1 MDFMKNTLQT
11 DKQRVRMDYLYHK
24 EEKTKWVALEQV
36 VHDVKNGKYERLVKA
51 ARGLGAAVTS
61 DGMVALSAAAHELP
75 KIWPAVGE
83 NEAYTGLVL
92 LSFRLEND
100 RELLLKLQ
108 QRVGEMP
115 QTVLALLGSSGRS
128 LKVVLSYRLEDGSL
142 PVGDDDVKRFQ
153 QYAFRRAADFLLAAT
168 GLKVED
174 DEQWGTGWFRMSADA
189 DACWNAEAEAVRMAL
204 PAGELTDYSA
214 PMLAPG
220 REPQLEKEVL
230 PGYSRLEMDI
240 TKYNMVCRRLSFEAE
255 KGADDYLLALA
266 DECRQAGID
275 QEVAVKC
282 TLRLGALREK
292 ETLVRSSFENAYN
305 GHRLGRRNPLEPTLM
320 HQELMRAFLLRRYHF
335 RRNTVTGEVEYQ
347 EKGRYL
353 LSWRPLTQE
362 VRNDINNAAISE
374 GIKVWPQDMDRLLG
388 SSQIRTY
395 DPVSEWISRL
405 PVWDGRDRLGELAD
419 RVPTLTEG
427 WRDDFKVWMRSMVSQ
442 WMGRSQM
449 YGAQMVL
456 MLMGGQ
462 GTGKSTF
469 IRLLLPQELQPY
481 SIDRIDFANQKEALR
496 ALGRFLLINIDE
508 YDQVTKRQTAF
519 LKHLIQRTD
528 VKERK
533 MYETTY
539 EQRQRY
545 AAFCAT
551 TNCQQPLKDE
561 TGARRYL
568 VVELNGVIDTDTAG
582 DRAID
587 YGQLYAQVVAEVQQ
601 GADCYFDGERERRIV
616 ERNADYYEMPTVVQ
630 LFEDLFRRPE
640 VGDQSLWLTPT
651 EVLQQIRERRRVN
664 VVNQSNATL
673 VGSYLKRN
681 GFRKGSGRQKRL
693 YEVALKV

>member
-1 MDFMKNTLQT
+1 MHMEINRQL
-11 DKQRVRMDYLYHK
+11 VRMDYLYRK
-24 EEKTKWVALEQV
+24 EKKSKWVPLEQV
-36 VHDVKNGKYERLVKA
+36 AQDVRNGKYERLVKGT
-51 ARGLGAAVTS
+51 RGLEAVMTGG
-61 DGMVALSAAAHELP
+61 GMAVLSAAAEELP
-75 KIWPAVGE
+75 RIWPACGE

-100 RELLLKLQ
+100 RDLLLKLQ
-108 QRVGEMP
+108 RRVGEMP
-115 QTVLALLGSSGRS
+115 QTVLAMVGSSGCS
-128 LKVVLSYRLEDGSL
+128 LKVVMGYRLADGTL
-142 PVGDDDVKRFQ
+142 PVRDDDVRRFQ
-153 QYAFRRAADFLLAAT
+153 QYAFRRAADFLLATT

-174 DEQWGTGWFRMSADA
+174 DEQWGTGWFRMSADE
-189 DACWNAEAEAVRMAL
+189 DVCWNAKAEAVRMPL
-204 PAGELTDYSA
+204 PAAPLTEFSA
-214 PMLAPG
+214 PLLAAG
-220 REPQLEKEVL
+220 NEPPLQKEVL
-230 PGYSRLEMDI
+230 PGYSRHEMDV

-255 KGADDYLLALA
+255 KGTADYLLALA

-282 TLRLGALREK
+282 TLYLRALREK

-335 RRNTVTGEVEYQ
+335 RRNTVTGEIEYQ

-353 LSWRPLTQE
+353 LSWHPLTQE

-388 SSQIRTY
+388 SSEIRSY
-395 DPVSEWISRL
+395 DPVSEWLLRL

-419 RVPTLTEG
+419 RVPTRTEG
-427 WRDDFKVWMRSMVSQ
+427 WREDFKVWMRSMVSQ
-442 WMGRSQM
+442 WMGRSQL

-462 GTGKSTF
+462 GTRKSTF
-469 IRLLLPQELQPY
+469 
-481 SIDRIDFANQKEALR
+481 NQKEALR

-561 TGARRYL
+561 
-568 VVELNGVIDTDTAG
+568 
-582 DRAID
+582 
-587 YGQLYAQVVAEVQQ
+587 QLYAQLVTEVQR
-601 GADCYFDGERERRIV
+601 GEDSYFDGERERRIV

-630 LFEDLFRRPE
+630 LFEDLFRRPQA
-640 VGDQSLWLTPT
+640 GDEPMWLTPT

-673 VGSYLKRN
+673 IGSYLKRN
-681 GFRKGSGRQKRL
+681 GFRKGDGIHRRT
-693 YEVALKV
+693 YEISLKS

>member
-1 MDFMKNTLQT
+1 MHMEIN
-11 DKQRVRMDYLYHK
+11 KQQVRMDYLYRK
-24 EEKTKWVALEQV
+24 EKKSKWVPLEQV
-36 VHDVKNGKYERLVKA
+36 AQDVRNGKYERLVKGT
-51 ARGLGAAVTS
+51 RGLEAVMTS
-61 DGMVALSAAAHELP
+61 GGMAVLSAAAEELP
-75 KIWPAVGE
+75 RIWPACGE

-100 RELLLKLQ
+100 RDLLLKLQ
-108 QRVGEMP
+108 RRVGEMP
-115 QTVLALLGSSGRS
+115 QTVLAMVGSSGCS
-128 LKVVLSYRLEDGSL
+128 LKVVMGYRLADGTL
-142 PVGDDDVKRFQ
+142 PVGDDDVRRFQ
-153 QYAFRRAADFLLAAT
+153 QYAFRRAADFLLATT

-189 DACWNAEAEAVRMAL
+189 DVCWNAEAEAVRMPL
-204 PAGELTDYSA
+204 PMTPLTEFSA
-214 PMLAPG
+214 PLLSADN
-220 REPQLEKEVL
+220 EPPLQKEVL
-230 PGYSRLEMDI
+230 PGYSRHEMDV

-255 KGADDYLLALA
+255 KGTSDYLLALA

-282 TLRLGALREK
+282 TLYLGALREK

-335 RRNTVTGEVEYQ
+335 RRNTVTGEIEYQ

-353 LSWRPLTQE
+353 LSWHPLTQE

-388 SSQIRTY
+388 SSEIRSY
-395 DPVSEWISRL
+395 DPVSEWLLQL

-419 RVPTLTEG
+419 RVPTRTEG
-427 WRDDFKVWMRSMVSQ
+427 WREDFKVWMRSMVSQ
-442 WMGRSQM
+442 WMGRSQL

-462 GTGKSTF
+462 GTRKSTF
-469 IRLLLPQELQPY
+469 MRLLLPPELHPY
-481 SIDRIDFANQKEALR
+481 YIDRIDFANQKEALR

-568 VVELNGVIDTDTAG
+568 VVEVSGVIDTDTTG

-587 YGQLYAQVVAEVQQ
+587 YGQLYAQLVTEVQR
-601 GADCYFDGERERRIV
+601 GEDSYFDGERERRIV

-630 LFEDLFRRPE
+630 LFEDLFRRPQA
-640 VGDQSLWLTPT
+640 GDEPMWLTPT

-673 VGSYLKRN
+673 IGSYLKRN
-681 GFRKGSGRQKRL
+681 GFRKGDGIHRRT
-693 YEVALKV
+693 YEISLKS

>member
-1 MDFMKNTLQT
+1 MQISRQM
-11 DKQRVRMDYLYHK
+11 VRMDYLYRK
-24 EEKTKWVALEQV
+24 EKKTKWVALEQV
-36 VHDVKNGKYERLVKA
+36 ALDVRNGKYDRLVKGT
-51 ARGLGAAVTS
+51 RGIEAAVTGN
-61 DGMVALSAAAHELP
+61 GMVAFSAAAEELP
-75 KIWPAVGE
+75 RIWPACGE
-83 NEAYTGLVL
+83 NGAYTGLVL
-92 LSFRLEND
+92 LSFRVEND
-100 RELLLKLQ
+100 RNLLLKLQ
-108 QRVGEMP
+108 RRVGEMP
-115 QTVLALLGSSGRS
+115 QTVLAMVGSSGQS
-128 LKVVLSYRLEDGSL
+128 LKVVMGYRLADGGL
-142 PVGDDDVKRFQ
+142 PVGEDDVKRFQ
-153 QYAFRRAADFLLAAT
+153 QYAFRRAADFLLATT

-174 DEQWGTGWFRMSADA
+174 DERWGAGWFRMSADT
-189 DACWNAEAEAVRMAL
+189 DVCWNAEAEAVRMPL
-204 PAGELTDYSA
+204 PVAQLTEFSA
-214 PMLAPG
+214 PLLAAGP
-220 REPQLEKEVL
+220 EPPLQKEVL
-230 PGYSRLEMDI
+230 PGYSRHEMDI
-240 TKYNMVCRRLSFEAE
+240 TKYNMVCRRLSFQAE

-282 TLRLGALREK
+282 TLRLRALREK

-305 GHRLGRRNPLEPTLM
+305 GHRMGRRNPLEPTLM

-335 RRNTVTGEVEYQ
+335 RRNTVTGEIEYQ
-347 EKGRYL
+347 EKGRFL
-353 LSWRPLTQE
+353 LSWHPLTQE

-388 SSQIRTY
+388 SSEIRSY
-395 DPVSEWISRL
+395 DPVSEWLAHL

-419 RVPTLTEG
+419 RVPTRTEG
-427 WRDDFKVWMRSMVSQ
+427 WREDFKVWMRSMVSQ
-442 WMGRSQM
+442 WMGRSQL

-462 GTGKSTF
+462 GTRKSTF
-469 IRLLLPQELQPY
+469 MRLLLPPELHPY
-481 SIDRIDFANQKEALR
+481 YIDRIDFANQKEALR

-568 VVELNGVIDTDTAG
+568 VVEVSGVIDTERTG

-587 YGQLYAQVVAEVQQ
+587 YEQMYAQLVTEVQR
-601 GADCYFDGERERRIV
+601 GEDSYFDGERERRIV
-616 ERNADYYEMPTVVQ
+616 ERNADYYEMPTAVQ
-630 LFEDLFRRPE
+630 LFEDLFRRPQA
-640 VGDQSLWLTPT
+640 GDETLWLTPT
-651 EVLQQIRERRRVN
+651 EVLHEIRERRKVN

-673 VGSYLKRN
+673 IGGYLKRN
-681 GFRKGSGRQKRL
+681 GFRKGVGIHRRAYGIS
-693 YEVALKV
+693 LKS

>member
-1 MDFMKNTLQT
+1 MEFN
-11 DKQRVRMDYLYHK
+11 KQKVRMDYLYRK
-24 EEKTKWVALEQV
+24 EKKTKWVPLEQV
-36 VHDVKNGKYERLVKA
+36 AQDVKTCKYERLVKGT
-51 ARGLGAAVTS
+51 RGLEAVMTGS
-61 DGMVALSAAAHELP
+61 GMAVLSAAAEELP
-75 KIWPAVGE
+75 RIWPACGE

-100 RELLLKLQ
+100 LELLLKLQ
-108 QRVGEMP
+108 RRVGEMP
-115 QTVLALLGSSGRS
+115 QTVLAMVGSSGCS
-128 LKVVLSYRLEDGSL
+128 LKVVMGYRLADGTL
-142 PVGDDDVKRFQ
+142 PVGDDYVKRFQ
-153 QYAFRRAADFLLAAT
+153 QYAFRRAADFLLATT
-168 GLKVED
+168 GMKVED
-174 DEQWGTGWFRMSADA
+174 DERWGAGWFRMSADA
-189 DACWNAEAEAVRMAL
+189 DVCWNAKAEAVRMPL
-204 PAGELTDYSA
+204 PAAPLTEFSA
-214 PMLAPG
+214 PLLSAG
-220 REPQLEKEVL
+220 NEPPLQKEVL
-230 PGYSRLEMDI
+230 PGYSRHEMDV

-255 KGADDYLLALA
+255 KGTADYLLALA
-266 DECRQAGID
+266 EECRQAGVD

-282 TLRLGALREK
+282 TLRLGALRER

-335 RRNTVTGEVEYQ
+335 RRNTVTGEIEYQ

-353 LSWRPLTQE
+353 LSWHPLTQV

-388 SSQIRTY
+388 SSEIREY
-395 DPVSEWISRL
+395 DPVSEWLLGL

-419 RVPTLTEG
+419 RVPTRAEC
-427 WRDDFKVWMRSMVSQ
+427 WREDFKVWMRSMVSQ

-462 GTGKSTF
+462 GTRKSTF
-469 IRLLLPQELQPY
+469 IRLLLPPELHPY
-481 SIDRIDFANQKEALR
+481 YIDRIDFANQKEALR

-568 VVELNGVIDTDTAG
+568 VVEVSGVIDTERTG

-587 YGQLYAQVVAEVQQ
+587 YGQLYAQLVAEVER
-601 GADCYFDGERERRIV
+601 GEDSYFDGERERRIV
-616 ERNADYYEMPTVVQ
+616 ERNTDYYEMPTAVQ
-630 LFEDLFRRPE
+630 LFEDLFRRPQA
-640 VGDQSLWLTPT
+640 GDEPMWLTPT
-651 EVLQQIRERRRVN
+651 EVLQQIRERRRLN

-673 VGSYLKRN
+673 IGSYMKRN
-681 GFRKGSGRQKRL
+681 GFRKGSGVHYRQ
-693 YEVALKV
+693 YEVSLKS

>member
-1 MDFMKNTLQT
+1 MEFN
-11 DKQRVRMDYLYHK
+11 KQKVRMDYLYRK
-24 EEKTKWVALEQV
+24 EKKTKWVPLEQV
-36 VHDVKNGKYERLVKA
+36 AQDVRNGKYERLVNG
-51 ARGLGAAVTS
+51 ARGIEAVMTGG
-61 DGMVALSAAAHELP
+61 GMAVLSAAAEELP
-75 KIWPAVGE
+75 RIWPACGE
-83 NEAYTGLVL
+83 NGAYTGLVL

-100 RELLLKLQ
+100 LELLLKLQ
-108 QRVGEMP
+108 RRVGEMP
-115 QTVLALLGSSGRS
+115 QTVLAMVGSSGQS
-128 LKVVLSYRLEDGSL
+128 LKVVMGYRLADGTL
-142 PVGDDDVKRFQ
+142 PVDDDDVKRFQ
-153 QYAFRRAADFLLAAT
+153 QYAFRRAADFLLATT
-168 GLKVED
+168 GMKVED
-174 DEQWGTGWFRMSADA
+174 DERWGAGWFRMSADA
-189 DACWNAEAEAVRMAL
+189 DVCWNAEAEAVRMPL
-204 PAGELTDYSA
+204 PGAPLTEFSA
-214 PMLAPG
+214 PLLAVG
-220 REPQLEKEVL
+220 NEPPLQKEVL
-230 PGYSRLEMDI
+230 PGYSRHEMDV

-255 KGADDYLLALA
+255 KVTADYLLALA

-282 TLRLGALREK
+282 TLRLGALRER

-335 RRNTVTGEVEYQ
+335 RRNTVTGEIEYQ

-353 LSWRPLTQE
+353 LSWHPLTQE

-388 SSQIRTY
+388 SSEIREY
-395 DPVSEWISRL
+395 DPVREWMMQL

-419 RVPTLTEG
+419 RVPTRAEG
-427 WRDDFKVWMRSMVSQ
+427 WREDFKVWMRSMVSQ

-462 GTGKSTF
+462 GTRKSTF
-469 IRLLLPQELQPY
+469 MRMLLPPELHPY
-481 SIDRIDFANQKEALR
+481 YIDRIDFANQKEALR

-568 VVELNGVIDTDTAG
+568 VVEVSGVIDTDTTG
-582 DRAID
+582 ERAID
-587 YGQLYAQVVAEVQQ
+587 YGQLYAQAVAEVQR
-601 GADCYFDGERERRIV
+601 GADCYFDCERERRIV

-640 VGDQSLWLTPT
+640 AGDEPLWLTPT
-651 EVLQQIRERRRVN
+651 EVLQQIRERRRLN

-673 VGSYLKRN
+673 IGSYLKRN
-681 GFRKGSGRQKRL
+681 GFRKGRGMNYRK
-693 YEVALKV
+693 YEVVLKS

>member
-1 MDFMKNTLQT
+1 MEFN
-11 DKQRVRMDYLYHK
+11 KQKVRMDYLYRK
-24 EEKTKWVALEQV
+24 EEKTKWVPLEQV
-36 VHDVKNGKYERLVKA
+36 AQDVKTGKYERLVKGT
-51 ARGLGAAVTS
+51 RGLEAVMTGG
-61 DGMVALSAAAHELP
+61 GMAVMSAAAEELP
-75 KIWPAVGE
+75 RIWPACGE
-83 NEAYTGLVL
+83 NGAYTGLVL
-92 LSFRLEND
+92 LSYRLEND
-100 RELLLKLQ
+100 LELLLKLQ
-108 QRVGEMP
+108 RRVGEMP
-115 QTVLALLGSSGRS
+115 QTVLAMVGSSGQS
-128 LKVVLSYRLEDGSL
+128 LKVVMGYRLADGTL
-142 PVGDDDVKRFQ
+142 PVDDDDVRRFQ
-153 QYAFRRAADFLLAAT
+153 QYAFRRAADFLLATT

-174 DEQWGTGWFRMSADA
+174 DEQWGAGWFRMSADA
-189 DACWNAEAEAVRMAL
+189 DVCWNAKAEAVRMTL
-204 PAGELTDYSA
+204 PGAPLTEFSA
-214 PMLAPG
+214 PLLAVG
-220 REPQLEKEVL
+220 NEPPLQKEVL
-230 PGYSRLEMDI
+230 PGYSRHEMDV

-255 KGADDYLLALA
+255 KGTADYLLALA

-282 TLRLGALREK
+282 TLRLGALRER

-335 RRNTVTGEVEYQ
+335 RRNTVTGDVEYQ

-353 LSWRPLTQE
+353 LSWHPLTQV

-388 SSQIRTY
+388 SSEIREY
-395 DPVSEWISRL
+395 DPVREWMMQL

-419 RVPTLTEG
+419 RVPTRAEG
-427 WRDDFKVWMRSMVSQ
+427 WREDFKVWMRSMVSQ

-462 GTGKSTF
+462 GTRKSTF
-469 IRLLLPQELQPY
+469 MRLLLPPELHPY
-481 SIDRIDFANQKEALR
+481 YIDRIDFANQKEALR

-568 VVELNGVIDTDTAG
+568 VVEVNGMIDTDTTG
-582 DRAID
+582 ERAID
-587 YGQLYAQVVAEVQQ
+587 YGQLYAQAVAEVQR

-640 VGDQSLWLTPT
+640 AGDEPLWLTPT
-651 EVLQQIRERRRVN
+651 EVLQQIRERRRLN

-673 VGSYLKRN
+673 IGSYLKRN
-681 GFRKGSGRQKRL
+681 GFRKGRGMNYRK
-693 YEVALKV
+693 YEVGLKS

>member
-1 MDFMKNTLQT
+1 MEFN
-11 DKQRVRMDYLYHK
+11 KQKVRMDYLYRK
-24 EEKTKWVALEQV
+24 EKKTKWVPLEQV
-36 VHDVKNGKYERLVKA
+36 AQDVRNGKYERLVKGT
-51 ARGLGAAVTS
+51 RGFEAVMTGG
-61 DGMVALSAAAHELP
+61 GMAVLSAAAEELP
-75 KIWPAVGE
+75 RIWPACGE

-100 RELLLKLQ
+100 LELLLKLQ
-108 QRVGEMP
+108 RRVGEMP
-115 QTVLALLGSSGRS
+115 QTVLAMVGSSGCS
-128 LKVVLSYRLEDGSL
+128 LKVVMGYRLADGTL

-153 QYAFRRAADFLLAAT
+153 QYAFRRAADFLLATT
-168 GLKVED
+168 GMKVED
-174 DEQWGTGWFRMSADA
+174 DERWGAGWFRMSADA
-189 DACWNAEAEAVRMAL
+189 DVCWNAKAEAVRMPL
-204 PAGELTDYSA
+204 PAAPLTEFSA
-214 PMLAPG
+214 PLLSAG
-220 REPQLEKEVL
+220 NEPPLQKEVL
-230 PGYSRLEMDI
+230 PGYSRHEMDV

-255 KGADDYLLALA
+255 KETADYLLALA

-282 TLRLGALREK
+282 TLRLGALRER

-335 RRNTVTGEVEYQ
+335 RRNTVTGDVEYQ

-353 LSWRPLTQE
+353 LSWHPLTQV

-388 SSQIRTY
+388 SSEIREY
-395 DPVSEWISRL
+395 DPVSEWLLGL

-419 RVPTLTEG
+419 RVPTRAEC
-427 WRDDFKVWMRSMVSQ
+427 WREDFKVWMRSMVSQ

-462 GTGKSTF
+462 GTRKSTF
-469 IRLLLPQELQPY
+469 IRLLLPPELHPY
-481 SIDRIDFANQKEALR
+481 YIDRIDFANQKEALR

-568 VVELNGVIDTDTAG
+568 VVEVNGVIDTDTTG
-582 DRAID
+582 ERAID
-587 YGQLYAQVVAEVQQ
+587 YGQLYAQAVAEVQR

-616 ERNADYYEMPTVVQ
+616 ERNADYYEMPTAVQ

-640 VGDQSLWLTPT
+640 AGDEPLWLTPT
-651 EVLQQIRERRRVN
+651 EVLQQIRERRRLN

-673 VGSYLKRN
+673 IGSYLKRN
-681 GFRKGSGRQKRL
+681 GFRKGSGVHYRQ
-693 YEVALKV
+693 YEVSLKS

>member
-1 MDFMKNTLQT
+1 
-11 DKQRVRMDYLYHK
+11 MDYLYRK
-24 EEKTKWVALEQV
+24 EEKTKWVPLEQV
-36 VHDVKNGKYERLVKA
+36 AQDVKTGKYERLVKGT
-51 ARGLGAAVTS
+51 RGLEAVMTGG
-61 DGMVALSAAAHELP
+61 GMAVMSAAAEELP
-75 KIWPAVGE
+75 RIWPACGE
-83 NEAYTGLVL
+83 NGAYTGLVL
-92 LSFRLEND
+92 LSYRLEND
-100 RELLLKLQ
+100 LELLLKLQ
-108 QRVGEMP
+108 RRVGEMP
-115 QTVLALLGSSGRS
+115 QTVLAMVGSSGQS
-128 LKVVLSYRLEDGSL
+128 LKVVMGYRLADGTL
-142 PVGDDDVKRFQ
+142 PVDDDDVRRFQ
-153 QYAFRRAADFLLAAT
+153 QYAFRRAADFLLATT

-174 DEQWGTGWFRMSADA
+174 DEQWGAGWFRMSADA
-189 DACWNAEAEAVRMAL
+189 DVCWNAKAEAVRMTL
-204 PAGELTDYSA
+204 PGAPLTEFSA
-214 PMLAPG
+214 PLLAVG
-220 REPQLEKEVL
+220 NEPPLQKEVL
-230 PGYSRLEMDI
+230 PGYSRHEMDV

-255 KGADDYLLALA
+255 KGTADYLLALA

-282 TLRLGALREK
+282 TLRLGALRER

-335 RRNTVTGEVEYQ
+335 RRNTVTGDVEYQ

-353 LSWRPLTQE
+353 LSWHPLTQV

-388 SSQIRTY
+388 SSEIREY
-395 DPVSEWISRL
+395 DPVREWMMQL

-419 RVPTLTEG
+419 RVPTRAEG
-427 WRDDFKVWMRSMVSQ
+427 WREDFKVWMRSMVSQ

-462 GTGKSTF
+462 GTRKSTF
-469 IRLLLPQELQPY
+469 MRLLLPPELHPY
-481 SIDRIDFANQKEALR
+481 YIDRIDFANQKEALR

-568 VVELNGVIDTDTAG
+568 VVEVNGMIDTDTTG
-582 DRAID
+582 ERAID
-587 YGQLYAQVVAEVQQ
+587 YGQLYAQAVAEVQR

-640 VGDQSLWLTPT
+640 AGDEPLWLTPT
-651 EVLQQIRERRRVN
+651 EVLQQIRERRRLN

-673 VGSYLKRN
+673 IGSYLKRN
-681 GFRKGSGRQKRL
+681 GFRKGRGMNYRK
-693 YEVALKV
+693 YEVGLKS